1 MGSTI
6 TFSDG
11 QTDGQ
16 TDRLTEANIKNPQGW
31 VQKVEKIAEN
41 NQKKCCLVF
50 LFIVF
55 CFAVENLPNVVI
67 V

>member
-41 NQKKCCLVF
+41 NQK
-50 LFIVF
+50 
-55 CFAVENLPNVVI
+55 NVVLFFFS
-67 V
+67 